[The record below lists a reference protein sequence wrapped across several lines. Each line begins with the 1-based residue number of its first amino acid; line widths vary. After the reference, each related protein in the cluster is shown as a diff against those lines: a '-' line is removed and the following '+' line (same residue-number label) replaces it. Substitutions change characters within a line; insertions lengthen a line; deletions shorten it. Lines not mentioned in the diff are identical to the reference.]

1 MTYPHPSNDTIAPI
15 PGQAHDQPG
24 VEFGTSADGFPV
36 ARIGDT
42 TLAMVPTAD
51 GRENFLASAWRLTR
65 PLADLKRR
73 DFHGHEGRLDN
84 EAAFRARVVE
94 TARHKAELANL
105 SREQVRMSCST
116 PWGASQHATIY
127 ADGIVFHATS
137 GHGGFH
143 LSAARNDKVLEVLR
157 NASGWY
163 EEDTEWAIVALIFP
177 DVFTTYERSCAD
189 ETLRNA
195 WPSEW
200 ERIHGRRLEPGESWS
215 KDKAVFERTHV
226 HDWVVASAITSTH
239 HAGMVEVVAR
249 RSRAST
255 AQDEERRFLVPSSE
269 YDTRGRFGFVIDG
282 QRHAIYD
289 GPSNFLGWPRRKTL
303 S

>member
-1 MTYPHPSNDTIAPI
+1 MTQPHPSKDMIASTPDHA
-15 PGQAHDQPG
+15 PEHPG
-24 VEFGTSADGFPV
+24 VEFGISADGFPV

-42 TLAMVPTAD
+42 TLAMVPTAE
-51 GRENFLASAWRLTR
+51 GSEHFLASAWRVTC

-73 DFHGHEGRLDN
+73 DFFGHEGRLAN

-94 TARHKAELANL
+94 TARHKAELAKL
-105 SREQVRMSCST
+105 SREQARMSCST

-127 ADGIVFHATS
+127 ADGIVFHTTS

-143 LSAARNDKVLEVLR
+143 LSFEHNGKVLEALR

-163 EEDTEWAIVALIFP
+163 EEDMEWAIVALTFP
-177 DVFTTYERSCAD
+177 DVFTTFERTCAD

-215 KDKAVFERTHV
+215 KDKAAFERTHV

-239 HAGMVEVVAR
+239 HAGFVEVVAR

-255 AQDEERRFLVPSSE
+255 AQDEERRFLVPKAE
-269 YDTRGRFGFVIDG
+269 YETRGRLGFVIDSE
-282 QRHAIYD
+282 RHAVYD
-289 GPSNFLGWPRRKTL
+289 GPSNFIGWLPERTTA
-303 S
+303 